1 MNIAKGNL
9 QIQLLNRK
17 GCFKVNI
24 SFRGKTFEEK
34 KIKLKDDIIVRFS

>member
-1 MNIAKGNL
+1 MNIVKGNL

-24 SFRGKTFEEK
+24 SFRGKTFEGK
-34 KIKLKDDIIVRFS
+34 KIKLKNDVSILLA